1 MRRVIK
7 GGKVTDIPQL
17 EICRIWLHTTSP
29 KSDRIWFAAETPN
42 GQLVARTEEREASGS
57 QGRLAAEQAL
67 SDTLVKQL
75 LAENWEPGDLD
86 AHGKICAFTRRPTQP
101 PDTSAQA
108 SSPQHL
114 KGRLQEFSLFQIISL
129 NRILKRNGALHIM
142 EVDQNKPLFSLFFYE
157 EKLVDATC
165 DGEDNSLL
173 AALVETE
180 VLREGVQQ
188 QAREAARRL
197 DDRALARWLVDEGML
212 SWGQIVDVAKKRAW
226 EIVLQL
232 MASDAHHYEF
242 VFQAGELPDYN
253 RWLVAINL

>member
-1 MRRVIK
+1 L
-7 GGKVTDIPQL
+7 TEAQL

-57 QGRLAAEQAL
+57 QDRLAAEQGL

-75 LAENWEPGDLD
+75 LADGWEPGDLD
-86 AHGKICAFTRRPTQP
+86 AHGKICAFTRRPTLP
-101 PDTSAQA
+101 PDTTAKA

-142 EVDQNKPLFSLFFYE
+142 EVGQNMPLFSLFFYE

-165 DGEDNSLL
+165 DSEDNSLL
-173 AALVETE
+173 AALAQGGA
-180 VLREGVQQ
+180 LRDGDRGRAQD
-188 QAREAARRL
+188 ASSRM

-212 SWGQIVDVAKKRAW
+212 SWGQLVDAAKKRAW

-232 MASDAHHYEF
+232 MASDAHQYEF

>member
-1 MRRVIK
+1 MLLK

-57 QGRLAAEQAL
+57 QDRLAAEQAL
-67 SDTLVKQL
+67 SDTLVRQL
-75 LAENWEPGDLD
+75 LADNWEPGDLD
-86 AHGKICAFTRRPTQP
+86 AHGKICAFTRRPALP
-101 PDTSAQA
+101 PDSTSKA

-142 EVDQNKPLFSLFFYE
+142 EVGQNKPLFSLFFYE
-157 EKLVDATC
+157 EKLIDATC

-173 AALVETE
+173 AALIQGGA
-180 VLREGVQQ
+180 LREDDQGRVQDT
-188 QAREAARRL
+188 ARRV
-197 DDRALARWLVDEGML
+197 DDRALARWLVDEGLL
-212 SWGQIVDVAKKRAW
+212 SWGQIVDAAKKRAW

>member
-1 MRRVIK
+1 LTEV
-7 GGKVTDIPQL
+7 QL

-42 GQLVARTEEREASGS
+42 GQIVARTEEQEASSS
-57 QGRLAAEQAL
+57 QDRLVAEQAL
-67 SDTLVKQL
+67 SDTLVKHL
-75 LAENWEPGDLD
+75 LADRWEPGDLD
-86 AHGKICAFTRRPTQP
+86 AHGKICAFTRRPAQP
-101 PDTSAQA
+101 PDTSLKK
-108 SSPQHL
+108 SSAQHL

-142 EVDQNKPLFSLFFYE
+142 EVGQNTPLFSLFFYE

-165 DGEDNSLL
+165 ADDDNSLL
-173 AALVETE
+173 AALVEGGE
-180 VLREGVQQ
+180 LRENDYPRVQN
-188 QAREAARRL
+188 ASTRL
-197 DDRALARWLVDEGML
+197 DDRALAKWLVSEGL
-212 SWGQIVDVAKKRAW
+212 LAWGQIVGAAKKRAW

-232 MASDAHHYEF
+232 MASDAHQYEF